1 MPTTCGSSGKSL
13 FGFFTVLVDSL
24 RVGILAALALTE
36 GMGSA
41 IPLTG
46 VVGVVV
52 SAFLFT
58 PFLTYKQRSLKT
70 KLFLFPEAQRLCLH
84 CSWNWKLFFILRL
97 QVQNCVLCCNLI
109 EYLNKLLRYSPLFTI
124 GDINLAMPCWLY
136 TDRKLGLN
144 LNDNVP
150 FQWYISHF
158 EFYCL
163 KKTIMGCLRDKYI
176 LIFPWASHNSYFKQ

>member
-36 GMGSA
+36 GMGSL

-58 PFLTYKQRSLKT
+58 PFLTYKQRLLKT
-70 KLFLFPEAQRLCLH
+70 KLLDLP
-84 CSWNWKLFFILRL
+84 I
-97 QVQNCVLCCNLI
+97 
-109 EYLNKLLRYSPLFTI
+109 
-124 GDINLAMPCWLY
+124 
-136 TDRKLGLN
+136 
-144 LNDNVP
+144 
-150 FQWYISHF
+150 
-158 EFYCL
+158 
-163 KKTIMGCLRDKYI
+163 
-176 LIFPWASHNSYFKQ
+176 